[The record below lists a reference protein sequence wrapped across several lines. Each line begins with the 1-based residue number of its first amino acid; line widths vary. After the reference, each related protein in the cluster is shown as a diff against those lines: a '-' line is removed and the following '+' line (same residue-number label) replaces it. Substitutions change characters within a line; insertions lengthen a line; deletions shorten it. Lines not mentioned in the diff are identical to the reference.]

1 MAEFSLVTVWEI
13 AAPLQR
19 VWDAIYRADDW
30 PKWWP
35 YVEDVATLAAGDGDG
50 VGAVHRLTWR
60 TRLPYR
66 ITFDTRATVVEPP
79 FALDARAF
87 GDLEGCGRWRL
98 SRQGSKTIAR
108 YVWDVRITRP
118 WMDRVAGLARS
129 VFEWNHHG
137 VMRAGG
143 EGLARYLAS
152 SETDRRAAEG
162 SSPYSRL
169 A

>member
-1 MAEFSLVTVWEI
+1 MADFSLVTVWEI

-19 VWDAIYRADDW
+19 VWDAIHRVDDW

-35 YVEDVATLAAGDGDG
+35 YVEQVAMLQAGDDAG
-50 VGAVHRLTWR
+50 VGAVRRLMWR

-79 FALDARAF
+79 FALDAEAF
-87 GDLEGCGRWRL
+87 GDLEGHGRWRL
-98 SRQGSKTIAR
+98 SRQGSKTIVR
-108 YVWDVRITRP
+108 YGWDVRVTKP
-118 WMDRVAGLARS
+118 WMDRVATLARP

-143 EGLARYLAS
+143 EGLARYLAHS
-152 SETDRRAAEG
+152 AADPLTAAAQ
-162 SSPYSRL
+162 STCSRL

>member
-19 VWDAIYRADDW
+19 VWDAIYHADDW

-35 YVEDVATLAAGDGDG
+35 YVERVATLQAGGADG
-50 VGAVHRLTWR
+50 VGAVRRLTWR

-79 FALDARAF
+79 FALDAEAF
-87 GDLEGCGRWRL
+87 GDLEGYGRWRL
-98 SRQGSKTIAR
+98 SRQGAAIIVR
-108 YVWDVRITRP
+108 YVWEVHVAKP
-118 WMDRVAGLARS
+118 WMARIAPVARPL
-129 VFEWNHHG
+129 FEWNHQG
-137 VMRAGG
+137 VMHSGG

-152 SETDRRAAEG
+152 PAADPLVEAG
-162 SSPYSRL
+162 RSPYSRL

>member
-35 YVEDVATLAAGDGDG
+35 YVEHVATLDAGSGEG
-50 VGAVHRLTWR
+50 VGAVRRLTWR

-79 FALDARAF
+79 FALDAEAL

-98 SRQGSKTIAR
+98 SRQGSKTIVR
-108 YVWDVRITRP
+108 YVWDVRLVKQWMARIAPIARP
-118 WMDRVAGLARS
+118 A
-129 VFEWNHHG
+129 FEWNHRG

-152 SETDRRAAEG
+152 PGAERCAAEG
-162 SSPYSRL
+162 ESPYSRL

>member
-13 AAPLQR
+13 AAPLQH
-19 VWDAIYRADDW
+19 VWDAIYRVDDW

-35 YVEDVATLAAGDGDG
+35 YVEQVATLEAGDGEG
-50 VGAVHRLTWR
+50 VGAVRRLTWR

-66 ITFDTRATVVEPP
+66 IRFDTRATVVEPP
-79 FALDARAF
+79 FALDAVAF
-87 GDLEGCGRWRL
+87 GDLDGGGRWRL
-98 SRQGSKTIAR
+98 SRQGSKTIVR
-108 YVWDVRITRP
+108 YVWDVRIARP
-118 WMDRVAGLARS
+118 WMHCVAALARP
-129 VFEWNHHG
+129 VFEWNHRG

-152 SETDRRAAEG
+152 PATDPLAQAG
-162 SSPYSRL
+162 QSPYSRL

>member
-1 MAEFSLVTVWEI
+1 MGEFSLVSVWEI

-19 VWDAIYRADDW
+19 VWDAIHRTDDW
-30 PKWWP
+30 PRWWP
-35 YVEDVATLAAGDGDG
+35 YVERVATLETGDAEG
-50 VGAVHRLTWR
+50 VGAVRRLTWR

-79 FALDARAF
+79 FALDAAAF

-98 SRQGSKTIAR
+98 SRQGAATIVR
-108 YVWDVRITRP
+108 YVWEVRVAKP
-118 WMDRVAGLARS
+118 WMARIQPLARP
-129 VFEWNHHG
+129 VFEWNHQG

-143 EGLARYLAS
+143 AGLARYLAS
-152 SETDRRAAEG
+152 RATDPLAAA
-162 SSPYSRL
+162 SPSPYSRL